1 MAGSTDD
8 ESKPGAREGSVL
20 FQTFIHLMLSQ
31 VSSRIISFVFNVLVA
46 RRLTQEQFGVCGR
59 LLQPKKDQAC

>member
-20 FQTFIHLMLSQ
+20 FQTFIHLMCMCLSTA
-31 VSSRIISFVFNVLVA
+31 SLSLSLSLSLSRIHA
-46 RRLTQEQFGVCGR
+46 AM
-59 LLQPKKDQAC
+59 KDLPP

>member
-20 FQTFIHLMLSQ
+20 FQTFIHLMCMCLSTA
-31 VSSRIISFVFNVLVA
+31 SRSLSLSLSLSLSGIHA
-46 RRLTQEQFGVCGR
+46 AT
-59 LLQPKKDQAC
+59 KDLFP